1 MNSTQM
7 EFLSYWDTISNATF
21 YRVVRITNNSN
32 FSSKILDNQRKEI
45 STYINKEIART
56 FFDTKMRPKATVW
69 MEELKKNYP
78 DEANKLEKFLQNCEI
93 TSKGY
98 ENILTIAAGG
108 TAAIAGAAVAKKNTI
123 ASTLLILGGVAAA
136 GYKIA
141 SGLSVDTGTLQKEV
155 KKQFEA
161 WKTSMLNILA
171 TCDDVDPAE
180 DNDEQ

>member
-1 MNSTQM
+1 MNNNQI
-7 EFLSYWDTISNATF
+7 EFSNYWDTVASSAF
-21 YRVVRITNNSN
+21 YKVVKITE
-32 FSSKILDNQRKEI
+32 SSSFADKILDNQRNELSMCIKEE
-45 STYINKEIART
+45 INRT
-56 FFDTKMRPKATVW
+56 FFNTKMRPKATVW
-69 MEELKKNYP
+69 LEELKKAYP
-78 DEANKLEKFLQNCEI
+78 DAANKFEKCLQNCEI

-108 TAAIAGAAVAKKNTI
+108 TAAIAGAAIAKKSTI

-141 SGLSVDTGTLQKEV
+141 SGLSVDTDTLQKEV
-155 KKQFEA
+155 KKQFEV